1 MGPPFSVKFTSEKE
15 TDELWILFLL
25 YANTM
30 LANAFSVDLIL
41 TPPWPR
47 SSSQYHHH
55 LPFLGIKLC
64 HTGIACQDP
73 GEICLSSDYMLLKCW
88 GKHYWKMLYLHKTHF
103 WWFDF
108 LRTPWTLAVWWRR
121 ASRKKKI
128 NPSSFLT
135 SSSSPWPLPLW
146 CSLVIWWRP
155 GKWLCG

>member
-1 MGPPFSVKFTSEKE
+1 
-15 TDELWILFLL
+15 
-25 YANTM
+25 
-30 LANAFSVDLIL
+30 
-41 TPPWPR
+41 
-47 SSSQYHHH
+47 
-55 LPFLGIKLC
+55 
-64 HTGIACQDP
+64 
-73 GEICLSSDYMLLKCW
+73 MLLKCW
-88 GKHYWKMLYLHKTHF
+88 GKHYWKMLYLHKMHF

-155 GKWLCG
+155 GKWLCGQLISDLYILEGSAKVWGNVEHQLFSPNDQYINHHSVHLSSYVEAEFTEQHIIGLTHFFPLLVCPFCLFPMLRNHKVL